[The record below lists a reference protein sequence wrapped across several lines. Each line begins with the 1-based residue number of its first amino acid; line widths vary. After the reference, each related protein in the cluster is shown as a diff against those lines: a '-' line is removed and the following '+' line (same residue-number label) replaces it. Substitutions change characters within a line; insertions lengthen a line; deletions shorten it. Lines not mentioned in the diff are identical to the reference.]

1 MAIRYTRG
9 QSGSQWSAAWPTP
22 ARRDI
27 TRDVNQDAPRKP
39 DWPRIDAF
47 LRAGGAAEQRH
58 PGGRLLD
65 HLHRVRDLL
74 ADWGADVDVQVA
86 GLCHA
91 TYGTDGFDP
100 SLLPLTERA
109 TLRALI
115 GERAEAL
122 VYLYAS
128 CDRSSVYPRI
138 GRDDPV
144 VFRDR
149 FTLDEHTPDVTDL
162 RAFLEITAANELD
175 VLAHSE
181 SLAAHYGSALRRLF
195 TRAGSLLSERAR
207 EAFTRQLAPY
217 APQPGLR
224 IAGLDHLVLTV
235 ANVER
240 TVAFYERVLGMRAV
254 TFGEGRRALAF
265 GSSKINLHEVG
276 RELLPRATH
285 PVPGSADLCLV
296 TRDPQ
301 DQVVAHLEACGV
313 AIEEGPVPRTGA
325 LGPITSTYLRDPD
338 GNLIEIST
346 YGDAADLGS

>member
-1 MAIRYTRG
+1 M
-9 QSGSQWSAAWPTP
+9 
-22 ARRDI
+22 
-27 TRDVNQDAPRKP
+27 
-39 DWPRIDAF
+39 
-47 LRAGGAAEQRH
+47 RH

-100 SLLPLTERA
+100 SLLAVTDRA
-109 TLRALI
+109 TLVGLI

-128 CDRSSVYPRI
+128 CDRSVVYPRI
-138 GRDDPV
+138 GRAEPV

-149 FTLDEHTPDVTDL
+149 FTLAEHAPDVADV

-175 VLAHSE
+175 VLAHSD
-181 SLAAHYGSALRRLF
+181 SLAARYGTAMHRLL
-195 TRAGSLLSERAR
+195 TRAGTLLSERAR

-217 APQPGLR
+217 APAPGLQ
-224 IAGLDHLVLTV
+224 ITGLDHLVLTV
-235 ANVER
+235 ADVER
-240 TVAFYERVLGMRAV
+240 TIAFYQRVLGMRSV

-276 RELLPRATH
+276 SELLPRATH

-296 TRDPQ
+296 TQLPQ
-301 DQVVAHLEACGV
+301 AQVIAHLEECGV
-313 AIEEGPVPRTGA
+313 AVEQGPVPRTGA

-338 GNLIEIST
+338 GNLIEVST
-346 YGDAADLGS
+346 YGDAADGNAADFGS

>member
-1 MAIRYTRG
+1 MT
-9 QSGSQWSAAWPTP
+9 
-22 ARRDI
+22 
-27 TRDVNQDAPRKP
+27 QDAPRKP
-39 DWPRIDAF
+39 DWPRIDVF
-47 LRAGGAAEQRH
+47 LRAGGAAELRH

-74 ADWGADVDVQVA
+74 ADWGAPVDVQVA

-100 SLLPLTERA
+100 TLLPLTERA
-109 TLRALI
+109 TLKALI

-122 VYLYAS
+122 VYLYAG
-128 CDRSSVYPRI
+128 CDRSVVYPRI
-138 GRDDPV
+138 GREDPV

-149 FTLDEHTPDVTDL
+149 FTLAEYTPDAADL
-162 RAFLEITAANELD
+162 RAFMEITVANELD
-175 VLAHSE
+175 VQAHSE
-181 SLAAHYGSALRRLF
+181 ALAARYGPALRRLF
-195 TRAGSLLSERAR
+195 TRASPLLSERAR

-217 APQPGLR
+217 APEPGLK
-224 IAGLDHLVLTV
+224 ITGLDHLVLTV
-235 ANVER
+235 ANVDR

-254 TFGEGRRALAF
+254 TFGEGRRALSF

-276 RELLPRATH
+276 SELLPRATH

-296 TRDPQ
+296 TQAPQ
-301 DQVVAHLEACGV
+301 AQVLAHLEDCGV
-313 AIEEGPVPRTGA
+313 SVEEGPVPRTGA

-346 YGDAADLGS
+346 YGDAADFGS